1 MAKFQGKDINDIE
14 NTSLVD
20 LSHMTVNKWLDIW
33 LEDYVK
39 PNVRIKSYIR
49 YETCLRYYIKPYLG
63 NLLLQ
68 NVTALEVQRVF
79 TRLRTSGGTKK
90 SGISSTTIRI
100 TRRYLCMAFERAYK
114 LELLTRNVIKNTD
127 PPKQV
132 QREIQPLTE
141 SEIQRLLKHAKEMD
155 EVAYLTILLA
165 VSTGMRLGEILGL
178 KWDCVDTEQRIIYVK
193 RTIATNTKG
202 SPFQE
207 PKTNKSRRRIPI
219 PKDVAE
225 AIARYKRWQSAYIL
239 QKGINYDRLDLVVA
253 NSIGRP
259 LSSSNFNFRLYKP
272 LLKKAN
278 LKKETRFHDLR
289 HTHATLLLSKGV
301 NPKVVQERLGHSTIT
316 ITLDTYSHVLPDMQ
330 QTAVIALEG
339 IASSN

>member
-1 MAKFQGKDINDIE
+1 MIEIATEHNNFKDE
-14 NTSLVD
+14 TSLFPD
-20 LSHMTVNKWLDIW
+20 ITKLTVWGWLEIW
-33 LEDYVK
+33 LSDYVK
-39 PNVRIKSYIR
+39 PNVRIKSYVR

-63 NLLLQ
+63 DLLLQ

-79 TRLRTSGGTKK
+79 TLLRVSGSAKK
-90 SGISSTTIRI
+90 TGISSTTIRI

-132 QREIQPLTE
+132 QREIHPLTE
-141 SEIQRLLKHAKEMD
+141 SEIQRLLKHAKELD

-207 PKTNKSRRRIPI
+207 PKTNKSLKGRR
-219 PKDVAE
+219 
-225 AIARYKRWQSAYIL
+225 
-239 QKGINYDRLDLVVA
+239 
-253 NSIGRP
+253 
-259 LSSSNFNFRLYKP
+259 
-272 LLKKAN
+272 
-278 LKKETRFHDLR
+278 
-289 HTHATLLLSKGV
+289 
-301 NPKVVQERLGHSTIT
+301 
-316 ITLDTYSHVLPDMQ
+316 
-330 QTAVIALEG
+330 
-339 IASSN
+339 